1 MTLRNLGL
9 LILAITGRRI
19 RRRRQAL
26 VSDNRAPFPETV
38 PSEFGGPSWIRND
51 AGAVER
57 DGPLQPRGE
66 SSAITN
72 CKKSYSPAE

>member
-1 MTLRNLGL
+1 MTLRNAGL

-38 PSEFGGPSWIRND
+38 PAEVFGPSWTQND

-57 DGPLQPRGE
+57 RSPL
-66 SSAITN
+66 
-72 CKKSYSPAE
+72 